1 LTSMLLHHPHRTF
14 TYFWGKLVR
23 LVHGFIFSRV
33 EASSNPGA
41 VQETENGR
49 LKKLLTLS
57 TWIKGWYNPRRRHSA
72 LGYLSPITFERQ

>member
-41 VQETENGR
+41 VQQHCHVVTLMDVLAHPKSLRRKRRGIEPGR
-49 LKKLLTLS
+49 
-57 TWIKGWYNPRRRHSA
+57 
-72 LGYLSPITFERQ
+72 E